1 MFICVNYYC
10 TKKTALRG
18 AVQRVGG
25 LAMAAAQAATYAIPN
40 EF

>member
-10 TKKTALRG
+10 TKKTALAG
-18 AVQRVGG
+18 AAQRVGG
-25 LAMAAAQAATYAIPN
+25 LAMVVAIAATYAIPN

>member
-10 TKKTALRG
+10 TKKTALEG

-25 LAMAAAQAATYAIPN
+25 LAMAAALAATYITPN
-40 EF
+40 GI